1 MTEIV
6 EPSREELE
14 AELAALRAQSTRD
27 RSPVK
32 PADHKPG
39 KSDLVK
45 VEYKGV
51 EFEVKAGGMS
61 SLRVLDALE
70 RNQFTTAL
78 RYLVGDQSFD
88 RFLVDVP
95 DADAEDAGKLLELI
109 AEKAG
114 AKNS

>member
-1 MTEIV
+1 MSET
-6 EPSREELE
+6 REK
-14 AELAALRAQSTRD
+14 S
-27 RSPVK
+27 VKK
-32 PADHKPG
+32 PADHKPT
-39 KSDLVK
+39 KVDLVK
-45 VEYKGV
+45 VEYAGV
-51 EFEVKAGGMS
+51 EFEVKAGALS

-78 RYLVGDQSFD
+78 RYLVGDQAFD

-95 DADAEDAGKLLELI
+95 DADAEDAGKLLEVI

>member
-1 MTEIV
+1 MSET
-6 EPSREELE
+6 REK
-14 AELAALRAQSTRD
+14 S
-27 RSPVK
+27 VKK
-32 PADHKPG
+32 PADRKPA

-45 VEYKGV
+45 VEFKGV

-78 RYLVGDQSFD
+78 RYLVGDQAFD

-95 DADAEDAGKLLELI
+95 DADAEDAGSLLELI

-114 AKNS
+114 VKNS